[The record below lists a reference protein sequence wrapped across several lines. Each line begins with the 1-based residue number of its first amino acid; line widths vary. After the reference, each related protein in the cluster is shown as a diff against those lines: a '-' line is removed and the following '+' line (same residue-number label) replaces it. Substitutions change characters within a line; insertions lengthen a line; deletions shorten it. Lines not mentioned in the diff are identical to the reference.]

1 MYVIQ
6 THLRTVQT
14 RAMQRARSTASRKS
28 NMLTTFMH
36 LIYLVYS
43 GGCFLFLH
51 LDRWYWQEHLQLG
64 IGRSISLMCH
74 SLLLQTV
81 LVGHFGEY

>member
-1 MYVIQ
+1 
-6 THLRTVQT
+6 
-14 RAMQRARSTASRKS
+14 MQPASSPATRKS
-28 NMLTTFMH
+28 NTLTTFMH

-64 IGRSISLMCH
+64 IGRSISLMCL
-74 SLLLQTV
+74 SLLLHSV